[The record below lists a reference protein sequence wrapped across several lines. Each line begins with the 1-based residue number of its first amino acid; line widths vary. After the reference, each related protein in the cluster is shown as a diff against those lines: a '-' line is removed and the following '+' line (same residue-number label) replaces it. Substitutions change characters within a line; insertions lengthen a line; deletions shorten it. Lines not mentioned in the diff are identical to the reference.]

1 MNKENYYQIQL
12 PIFFPDVPQ
21 DFQVNLDKESKVNS
35 IPASH

>member
-1 MNKENYYQIQL
+1 MNKRELL
-12 PIFFPDVPQ
+12 PNSITYFFPDVPQ